1 MVVTLAVMTVT
12 VATPVAV
19 VTPNSLKM
27 IQILEVIP
35 AVAAE
40 PTPVAEPM
48 KSKVLAVVPV
58 AQGMVMVPVKA
69 QVKV

>member
-1 MVVTLAVMTVT
+1 M
-12 VATPVAV
+12 VATLVAIPAAV

-27 IQILEVIP
+27 IRIRVAIL

-48 KSKVLAVVPV
+48 KSKVLAVVRV

>member
-1 MVVTLAVMTVT
+1 MVVTRAVMTVT

-48 KSKVLAVVPV
+48 KSKVLAVVLV
-58 AQGMVMVPVKA
+58 DRVMVMA
-69 QVKV
+69 QVKELVKV

>member
-1 MVVTLAVMTVT
+1 MVVTL
-12 VATPVAV
+12 VATPVAGA
-19 VTPNSLKM
+19 TPNSLKM

-48 KSKVLAVVPV
+48 KLKELAVVRV
-58 AQGMVMVPVKA
+58 AQAMVMVPVKA

>member
-1 MVVTLAVMTVT
+1 M
-12 VATPVAV
+12 AV
-19 VTPNSLKM
+19 VTPVAIPTSHKM
-27 IQILEVIP
+27 IQILAAIL

-48 KSKVLAVVPV
+48 KLKVLAVVRV

>member
-1 MVVTLAVMTVT
+1 MTAT
-12 VATPVAV
+12 VATPVAG

-48 KSKVLAVVPV
+48 KSKVLAVVRV
-58 AQGMVMVPVKA
+58 APGMVMVPVKA